1 MNSTFVRPAALK
13 PTLLG
18 YLIAAGIVA
27 VLALIPCVLTL
38 LALWAAGI
46 NANQVLVYG
55 ICFLAVGSILWWI
68 RQHLPQ
74 GFG

>member
-1 MNSTFVRPAALK
+1 MIV
-13 PTLLG
+13 LG
-18 YLIAAGIVA
+18 AILGVL
-27 VLALIPCVLTL
+27 VLA
-38 LALWAAGI
+38 ALWAAGI